1 MTTNT
6 NAALAEYANP
16 LNWDA
21 DANGVRRIWLEPGS
35 DTPDAYNG
43 FEMAQ
48 AALYTTSAKRTVTY
62 VCPVCAASLERQE

>member
-21 DANGVRRIWLEPGS
+21 DANGVRRIWREPGS
-35 DTPDAYNG
+35 DTPMRTTG
-43 FEMAQ
+43 SRWPAQ
-48 AALYTTSAKRTVTY
+48 
-62 VCPVCAASLERQE
+62 P